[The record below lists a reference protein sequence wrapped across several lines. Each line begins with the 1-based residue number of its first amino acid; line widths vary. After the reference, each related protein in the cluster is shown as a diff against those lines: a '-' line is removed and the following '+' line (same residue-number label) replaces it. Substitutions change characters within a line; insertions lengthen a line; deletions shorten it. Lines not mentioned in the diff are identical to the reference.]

1 MSLFDHREFVEHE
14 QISYFHDPVSGL
26 KSIIAIHDT
35 TLGPALGGCRL
46 WPYASDEEA
55 LTDVLRLSRGMT
67 YKAAIAGLNLG
78 GGKSVIIAKPGDKGE
93 ALFRAFGRCVAA
105 LGGRYITAEDVNT
118 TVDDMEFIH
127 QETDEVVGLRTEQG
141 GSGDPSP
148 FTAWGAF
155 QGLKAALVRVFGT
168 PDLQGRRVAVQGVGH
183 VGQHLAR
190 MIRDE
195 GAHVTATDVDSER
208 LAQAKEIVPDLEI
221 VKPEEIYD
229 VKADVFAPCA
239 LGASI
244 NEKTIP
250 RLRCRIV
257 AGSAN
262 NQLATTECGTELGRK
277 NILYAPDYAINAGGL
292 INVAYEL
299 EGYERSRAERHVGRI
314 YDIMTRIFNYA
325 QEQSI
330 PTWLAADRL
339 AEARITALRG
349 LRPRHLPE
357 HARPVRVRRP
367 FPLGSNERPSFL

>member
-26 KSIIAIHDT
+26 KTIIAIHDT

-78 GGKSVIIAKPGDKGE
+78 GGKSVIIAKPEDKSE
-93 ALFRAFGRCVAA
+93 ALFRAFGRCVAS

-118 TVDDMEFIH
+118 TIDDMEFIH

-148 FTAWGAF
+148 LTAWGAF
-155 QGLKAALVRVFGT
+155 HGLKAALVRVFGT
-168 PDLQGRRVAVQGVGH
+168 PDLQGRSVAVQGVGH

-190 MIRDE
+190 MLRDE
-195 GAHVTATDVDSER
+195 GAHVTATDVDPQR
-208 LAQAKEIVPDLEI
+208 LEQTKEMISDLEI
-221 VKPEEIYD
+221 VKPDEIYD

-244 NEKTIP
+244 NDKTLP

-262 NQLATTECGTELGRK
+262 NQLATPECGTELGRRG
-277 NILYAPDYAINAGGL
+277 ILYAPDYAINAGGL
-292 INVAYEL
+292 INVAHEL
-299 EGYERSRAERHVGRI
+299 EGYERSRAERHVRRI
-314 YDIMTRIFNYA
+314 YDIMTRIFDYA
-325 QEQSI
+325 EDQSI

-339 AEARITALRG
+339 AEARITSLRG
-349 LRPRHLPE
+349 LRPRHLPP
-357 HARPVRVRRP
+357 HARPVRTRRQAP
-367 FPLGSNERPSFL
+367 QGSSERPSFL

>member
-14 QISYFHDPVSGL
+14 QVSYFHDPVSGL

-78 GGKSVIIAKPGDKGE
+78 GGKSVIIAKPTDKGE
-93 ALFRAFGRCVAA
+93 ALFRAFGRCVAS

-118 TVDDMEFIH
+118 TVDDMEYIH
-127 QETDEVVGLRTEQG
+127 QETDDVVGLRTEQG

-148 FTAWGAF
+148 FTAWGTF
-155 QGLKAALVRVFGT
+155 QALKAALVRVFGT
-168 PDLQGRRVAVQGVGH
+168 TDFQGRSVAIQGVGH
-183 VGQHLAR
+183 VGHHLAR
-190 MIRDE
+190 MLRDE
-195 GAHVTATDVDSER
+195 GAHVTATDVDNDR
-208 LAQAKEIVPDLEI
+208 LQQTAEIVPDLET
-221 VKPEEIYD
+221 VKPDEIYD
-229 VKADVFAPCA
+229 VKADIFAPCA

-257 AGSAN
+257 GGSAN
-262 NQLATTECGTELGRK
+262 NQLATTECGTELGRR
-277 NILYAPDYAINAGGL
+277 NILYVPDYAANAGGL

-349 LRPRHLPE
+349 LRPRYLPP
-357 HARPVRVRRP
+357 HARAARTRRLAP
-367 FPLGSNERPSFL
+367 AGSSERPSFL